1 LKAQNVAEEPSP
13 GRQAD
18 YRAEAARVKRE
29 RFGQVASLLLSPH
42 GRDDP
47 LRLQNAMMRTALPHF
62 GDASAHR
69 LQPVRWTLGNGTVA
83 EFEPLPIPL
92 NIGGG
97 PPGPGLM
104 RSALAGGALMPVQAA
119 AAGAAGSDEVKL
131 APGVPVG
138 ALLVSGD
145 MEVSGMG
152 TVTWVDGDRVA
163 AFGHPL
169 FGAGDVDLPLILG
182 RAQTVVPS
190 IYRSFR
196 LSTAERVIGRIIQDR
211 DSGVVGRLG
220 ETAPMFPCR
229 VRVSGPVEEQY
240 DYQVAGFWQTA
251 PLFTFYA
258 VAASSARW
266 QGQGGRYTLEA
277 KAEIALKDRPEPL
290 VLRNVF
296 VGRSA
301 LLPSFQ
307 LVDLPLSALLT
318 NPFKEVE
325 VESVDYGLN
334 IREGFEAAV
343 IESVTADRLR
353 AEPGTEVTLL
363 VTLRKWRGDE
373 VTEEVGLSI
382 PETARPGT
390 DVEVLV
396 CDAVTSTM
404 VDARLDPG
412 FFAPMSFEHLVD
424 MLERIES
431 NRNLVV
437 RASFVEQG
445 LRYAGEPL
453 PTLPTSALN
462 ILQFGG
468 AGRVRQ
474 LISDQLEAVP
484 TPYVLTGSQTVTIR
498 IVEPE
503 PYNP

>member
-1 LKAQNVAEEPSP
+1 
-13 GRQAD
+13 
-18 YRAEAARVKRE
+18 
-29 RFGQVASLLLSPH
+29 
-42 GRDDP
+42 
-47 LRLQNAMMRTALPHF
+47 
-62 GDASAHR
+62 
-69 LQPVRWTLGNGTVA
+69 
-83 EFEPLPIPL
+83 
-92 NIGGG
+92 
-97 PPGPGLM
+97 
-104 RSALAGGALMPVQAA
+104 
-119 AAGAAGSDEVKL
+119 
-131 APGVPVG
+131 
-138 ALLVSGD
+138 
-145 MEVSGMG
+145 
-152 TVTWVDGDRVA
+152 
-163 AFGHPL
+163 
-169 FGAGDVDLPLILG
+169 
-182 RAQTVVPS
+182 
-190 IYRSFR
+190 
-196 LSTAERVIGRIIQDR
+196 
-211 DSGVVGRLG
+211 
-220 ETAPMFPCR
+220 
-229 VRVSGPVEEQY
+229 
-240 DYQVAGFWQTA
+240 VAGFWQTA